1 MGFLDCPYCGKEA
14 TSYLNLGNTFYF
26 IKSIKVCDYCRKPIS
41 FNLKSIF
48 LFYFV
53 ILPIILLIAMIL
65 FVSANYIFENYFSDI
80 TNLFLIIISIPLIL
94 VWIIF
99 MNILALK
106 MADKIFRIRIF
117 SRSN

>member
-1 MGFLDCPYCGKEA
+1 MGFLDCPYCEKEA

-26 IKSIKVCDYCRKPIS
+26 IKSSKVCDYCKKPIC

-65 FVSANYIFENYFSDI
+65 FVSAKYISENYFSDI

-94 VWIIF
+94 VSTIL
-99 MNILALK
+99 MNILAFK

-117 SRSN
+117 LRSN